1 MTRRIHLNAFD
12 MTCVAHQ
19 SPGLWRYPGDQSH
32 RYNDL
37 SYWTELA
44 VLLERGGFDSLFIAD
59 VLGVYDVYR
68 DGPATALSEGAQ
80 VPVGDP
86 LLAVSAM
93 AAVTQRLG
101 FAVTVSLTYEQPYSF
116 ARRMATLD
124 HYTRGRIGWNVVTS
138 YLESAA
144 RNLGRV
150 RQLGHDQRYELGEE
164 FLDVCY
170 QLWEASW
177 EDDAVVRDAASGV
190 YTDPGKVHPVGHHG
204 THYDVPGIALTEP
217 SPQRTPVIF
226 QAGASPR
233 GAAFA
238 ARHAEGIFITATR
251 PEVLRPQVQRT
262 RAAAAELGRDP
273 ASIKVFALMTVITA
287 PTDEEARAKHA
298 DLARHVSYDGALALY
313 AGWSGLDLSTHPPD
327 EPLRYAE
334 TEAVR
339 SAVEAFST
347 ADPDREWT
355 PRDIA
360 TWVGIG
366 GMGVVVVGSPATVA
380 DEMERW
386 VGVAD
391 VDGFNLA
398 YATTPGTFED
408 LVELV
413 VPELRRRGLVGE
425 RPEGATLREHLYG
438 AGQVRVRPDHPAA
451 AHRAAGATA
460 GVAAGATADTGRR
473 PEVVQA

>member
-19 SPGLWRYPGDQSH
+19 SPGLWRHPDDQSR

-37 SYWTELA
+37 SYWTDLA
-44 VLLERGGFDSLFIAD
+44 RLLERGRFDSLFVAD
-59 VLGVYDVYR
+59 VLGIYDVYR
-68 DGPATALSEGAQ
+68 DGPETALAEGAQ

-93 AAVTQRLG
+93 AAVTEHLG
-101 FAVTVSLTYEQPYSF
+101 FALTVSLTYEKPYAF

-124 HYTRGRIGWNVVTS
+124 HYTKGRVGWNVVTS

-144 RNLGRV
+144 RNLGLEHQV
-150 RQLGHDQRYELGEE
+150 DHDQRYDLAEE

-170 QLWEASW
+170 QLWESSW
-177 EDDAVVRDAASGV
+177 EDDAVVRDAERGV
-190 YTDPGKVHPVGHHG
+190 YTDPAKVHPIEHHG
-204 THYDVPGIALTEP
+204 TYYDVPGISLTEP

-238 ARHAEGIFITATR
+238 AEHAEGIFITATR
-251 PEVLRPQVQRT
+251 PEVLRPQVDRT
-262 RAAAAELGRDP
+262 RAKAAELGRDP
-273 ASIKVFALMTVITA
+273 RSVKFFALMTVITA
-287 PTDEEARAKHA
+287 PTDEEARAKYA
-298 DLARHVSYDGALALY
+298 DLARYVSYDGALALY
-313 AGWSGLDLSTHPPD
+313 AGWSGLDLSTYPPD
-327 EPLRYAE
+327 QPLRYAE
-334 TEAVR
+334 TQAVR
-339 SAVEAFST
+339 SAVEAFSS

-360 TWVGIG
+360 NWVGIG

-386 VGVAD
+386 VAEAD

-398 YATTPGTFED
+398 YAITPGTFED
-408 LVELV
+408 LVDLV
-413 VPELRRRGLVGE
+413 VPELQRRGLV
-425 RPEGATLREHLYG
+425 PEQYEGRTLRETIYG
-438 AGQVRVRPDHPAA
+438 EGQVRVRDDHPAA
-451 AHRAAGATA
+451 AHRRTQVRVGS
-460 GVAAGATADTGRR
+460 
-473 PEVVQA
+473 